1 MDPFKVL
8 NTNSCWS
15 LLEMQIPGV
24 ILNNSQEHVVP
35 SVSLYSKCDNL
46 LISNDCLIIMCSHQD
61 FEG

>member
-1 MDPFKVL
+1 
-8 NTNSCWS
+8 
-15 LLEMQIPGV
+15 MQIPGV

-46 LISNDCLIIMCSHQD
+46 LISNDCLITMCSHQD